1 MAAYFLR
8 AVQGGLIGKGL
19 RDTLTPWELSG
30 RQAHLYGHK
39 VMGMLRVL

>member
-19 RDTLTPWELSG
+19 IFMRHFELD
-30 RQAHLYGHK
+30 ALEPIKHLGSIYN
-39 VMGMLRVL
+39 